1 MSSRKLIVID
11 KENDALL
18 GAICSAALKISGMEI
33 LDDVNAL
40 INSIKEES
48 VDQMNFSFDK

>member
-11 KENDALL
+11 KDTDAQL

-40 INSIKEES
+40 INSIKEENLE
-48 VDQMNFSFDK
+48 QMDLSFEK